1 MHDNEQEIGVK
12 TTLTPGHQP
21 NPAALAA
28 AAQYMRSDAEE
39 QGDTKLVDAI
49 SKALAALQRSYTIA
63 GDGTLE
69 LPGSTGSIYATR
81 GDFCQPRGSKA
92 PCKGWLAS
100 QKAKLA
106 RGCYHCV
113 AFELLC
119 LAQEFDT

>member
-1 MHDNEQEIGVK
+1 MHDNEIGVK

-21 NPAALAA
+21 HSAALAA

-39 QGDTKLVDAI
+39 AKDTKLLEAI
-49 SKALAALQRSYTIA
+49 SKALAALQRGYTIT

-69 LPGSTGSIYATR
+69 LAGSTGAIYATR
-81 GDFCQPRGSKA
+81 GDFCTPKGSKA

>member
-1 MHDNEQEIGVK
+1 MHDHEHEVGVK
-12 TTLTPGHQP
+12 TTLTPGHTP

-28 AAQYMRSDAEE
+28 AAQYMRCDAEE
-39 QGDTKLVDAI
+39 AKDAKLLDAI
-49 SKALAALQRSYTIA
+49 AKASAALQRGYTITR
-63 GDGTLE
+63 DGTLE
-69 LPGSTGSIYATR
+69 LAGSTGSIYATR

-92 PCKGWLAS
+92 PGKGWLAS

-119 LAQEFDT
+119 LAQEFDA